1 MTTIWATI
9 LLLGILIFVHEFGH
23 FIAAKLFRIRVERF
37 SIGYPPRMIGKKIG
51 ETDYCLSWIP
61 FGGYVKIAGMVD
73 ESLDKAQLEKPPEHW
88 EFRSRPWYQK
98 FLVILAGPMMNILL
112 AYFVFAGAILY
123 NGMGEVSS
131 EPLIGG
137 VVQGEPADRAGLKEG
152 DRIVSIDGKS
162 IKTWGDIADVVHN
175 APEKPL
181 SVSWAREDSLYSAT
195 IVPVRTKIPSDGDIR
210 EVGLIGID
218 AVVTMRK
225 ASLFEA
231 LEFGGKNIYYW
242 GKLVLVSIA
251 KLISGRE
258 SIRSI
263 AGPVLIAKMAGESA
277 RSGFETFIGFLA
289 FLSLNLGI
297 LNLLPIPVLDGGHLV
312 IIHIEGI
319 IRKSISVKVKL
330 LIQQIGMI
338 LIFALTIFVLYQDI
352 IRVVKK
358 E

>member
-23 FIAAKLFRIRVERF
+23 FIAAKLFKIRVERF
-37 SIGYPPRMIGKKIG
+37 SIGYPPRMIGKQIG

-73 ESLDKAQLEKPPEHW
+73 ESLDKAQLEKPPEPW

-98 FLVILAGPMMNILL
+98 FLVILAGPLMNILL
-112 AYFVFAGAILY
+112 AYFIFAGAILH
-123 NGMGEVSS
+123 NGMGEVST
-131 EPLIGG
+131 EPQIGG
-137 VVQGEPADRAGLKEG
+137 VIEGEPADLAGMQKG
-152 DRIVSIDGKS
+152 DRIVSIDGKP
-162 IKTWGDIADVVHN
+162 IHTWRDIADVVHS
-175 APEKPL
+175 APEQSL
-181 SVSWAREDSLYSAT
+181 NISWTRGDSLFSAN
-195 IVPVRTKIPSDGDIR
+195 IVPVRQKIPSDGDIK

-225 ASLFEA
+225 ASVLEA
-231 LEFGGKNIYYW
+231 MKFGGENIYYW

-277 RSGFETFIGFLA
+277 RSGFDTFIGFLA

-312 IIHIEGI
+312 LIHIEGI
-319 IRKSISVKVKL
+319 IRRSISVKVKL
-330 LIQQIGMI
+330 LIQQIGML
-338 LIFALTIFVLYQDI
+338 LIFALTIFVLYHDI
-352 IRVVKK
+352 IRVVNK